1 MAQKDLYLPF
11 LALSIIACCLMNLQT
26 VLSSS
31 SRMRNS
37 TDDISDDKCPPQP
50 HPLGMCRSR
59 VAAYGYPCEEYH
71 VTTEDGYILS
81 LKRIPYGLSGA
92 TEMTRTPVLLFHGLL
107 VDGFCWVLST
117 PKQSLGF
124 ILADGGFD
132 VWIAN
137 SRGTESSRRH
147 TTLSPQDPAFW
158 DWTWDQLADYDLPA
172 VLEFVYNRTGGMK
185 VHYVGHSLGTLIIL
199 AAFSENRLT
208 DIVRSA
214 ALLCPIAYLNSMES
228 RLILLATRIFLAET
242 IHMLGYHEFNPVGP
256 VAKEVLGKVCVDP
269 EVDCYDLFSAV
280 AGPDCCLNTSTTCIF
295 LQHGPQSSSIKN
307 MIHMSQ
313 LVRKETI
320 RKYDYGSEKENTKRY
335 NQTRP
340 PTYNL
345 SSIPSHV
352 PLFLTHGGQDF
363 LGDVADTRHLL
374 RTLLSQHDSDD
385 IEVLYM
391 PDYAHGDFIMGY
403 NAPQLIYKPMV
414 EFFKRH

>member
-50 HPLGMCRSR
+50 HPL
-59 VAAYGYPCEEYH
+59 
-71 VTTEDGYILS
+71 
-81 LKRIPYGLSGA
+81 
-92 TEMTRTPVLLFHGLL
+92 
-107 VDGFCWVLST
+107 
-117 PKQSLGF
+117 
-124 ILADGGFD
+124 
-132 VWIAN
+132 
-137 SRGTESSRRH
+137 ESSRRH

-242 IHMLGYHEFNPVGP
+242 IHMLGYHEFNPVGW
-256 VAKEVLGKVCVDP
+256 VCRASLLQLLVFVSVLLARKKK
-269 EVDCYDLFSAV
+269 
-280 AGPDCCLNTSTTCIF
+280 NT
-295 LQHGPQSSSIKN
+295 
-307 MIHMSQ
+307 
-313 LVRKETI
+313 
-320 RKYDYGSEKENTKRY
+320 D
-335 NQTRP
+335 
-340 PTYNL
+340 
-345 SSIPSHV
+345 
-352 PLFLTHGGQDF
+352 
-363 LGDVADTRHLL
+363 
-374 RTLLSQHDSDD
+374 
-385 IEVLYM
+385 YM
-391 PDYAHGDFIMGY
+391 P
-403 NAPQLIYKPMV
+403 
-414 EFFKRH
+414 